1 MNIPY
6 RTQRVLN
13 RVGTVLLVLLVV
25 GLIAWL
31 CWVMWLQRYVVY
43 TDEGASLDFSQSS
56 NDVVGEEAI
65 PPVAEANVSIFYNEG
80 ANAIDTTNDLKQLS
94 GYYITSD
101 MVKEDYDNVL
111 LQVERLSSGTPVM
124 IEMKGPFGSFYYNTK
139 LSGATIS
146 QSTDIAAYE
155 ALVSKMMSKGL
166 YTIAQ
171 ISSLRDREFGLNNV
185 SSGLFLPS
193 KIGLWA
199 DEAGMYWL
207 DPTKSS
213 TTTWISQVVMELKN
227 MGFNEVML
235 ADFCFPNSTGYL
247 FEGDK
252 TEALKSAAST
262 LLSTCGS
269 SDFVLSFG
277 VSDPTFT
284 LPGDRCRLYINAAT
298 AGNIS
303 QVASQVTFEE
313 PEVRLVFLA
322 DSGDT
327 RYDEYSVLRS
337 IEIAEEMAAR
347 GY

>member
-6 RTQRVLN
+6 RTQRILN

-25 GLIAWL
+25 GIIAWL

-43 TDEGASLDFSQSS
+43 TDEGASLDFGQSS
-56 NDVVGEEAI
+56 NDVIGEEAI

-80 ANAIDTTNDLKQLS
+80 ANAIDTSNDLKQLS
-94 GYYITSD
+94 GYYITND
-101 MVKEDYDNVL
+101 MVKEDLDNVL
-111 LQVERLSSGTPVM
+111 LQVERLPSETPVM
-124 IEMKGPFGSFYYNTK
+124 IEMKGPFGSFFYNTN

-155 ALVSKMMSKGL
+155 SLVSKLMSKGF

-171 ISSLRDREFGLNNV
+171 ISSLRDREFGEKNV

-193 KIGLWA
+193 RIGLWA

-235 ADFCFPNSTGYL
+235 ADFCFPNSTAYL

-284 LPGDRCRLYINAAT
+284 LPGERCRLYINAAT

-303 QVASQVTFEE
+303 QVASQVTFED

>member
-6 RTQRVLN
+6 RTQRILN

-25 GLIAWL
+25 GIIAWL

-43 TDEGASLDFSQSS
+43 TDEGASLDFGQSS

-94 GYYITSD
+94 GYYITND

-124 IEMKGPFGSFYYNTK
+124 IEMKGPYGSFFYNTN

-171 ISSLRDREFGLNNV
+171 ISSLRDWSFGYNNV

-193 KIGLWA
+193 RIGLWE
-199 DEAGMYWL
+199 DEGRMYWL

-235 ADFCFPNSTGYL
+235 ADFCFPNSTAYL

-284 LPGDRCRLYINAAT
+284 LPGERCRLYINAAT

>member
-13 RVGTVLLVLLVV
+13 RVGTVLLVLLLV
-25 GLIAWL
+25 GIAAWL

-43 TDEGASLDFSQSS
+43 TDEGASLDFGQSS

-94 GYYITSD
+94 GYYITND

-124 IEMKGPFGSFYYNTK
+124 IEMKGPYGSFFYNTN

-171 ISSLRDREFGLNNV
+171 ISSLRDWSFGYNNV

-193 KIGLWA
+193 RIGLWE
-199 DEAGMYWL
+199 DEGRMYWL

-284 LPGDRCRLYINAAT
+284 LPGERCRLYINAAT

>member
-43 TDEGASLDFSQSS
+43 TDEGASLDFGQSS

-193 KIGLWA
+193 KKALWA

-235 ADFCFPNSTGYL
+235 ADFCFPNSTAYL

-284 LPGDRCRLYINAAT
+284 LPGERCRLYINAAT

-303 QVASQVTFEE
+303 QVAS
-313 PEVRLVFLA
+313 R
-322 DSGDT
+322 
-327 RYDEYSVLRS
+327 
-337 IEIAEEMAAR
+337 
-347 GY
+347 

>member
-94 GYYITSD
+94 GYYITND

-124 IEMKGPFGSFYYNTK
+124 IEMKGPYGSFFYNTD

-171 ISSLRDREFGLNNV
+171 ISSLRDWSFGYNNV

-193 KIGLWA
+193 RIGLWE
-199 DEAGMYWL
+199 DEGRMYWL

-284 LPGDRCRLYINAAT
+284 LPGERCRLYINAAT

>member
-1 MNIPY
+1 
-6 RTQRVLN
+6 
-13 RVGTVLLVLLVV
+13 
-25 GLIAWL
+25 
-31 CWVMWLQRYVVY
+31 
-43 TDEGASLDFSQSS
+43 
-56 NDVVGEEAI
+56 
-65 PPVAEANVSIFYNEG
+65 
-80 ANAIDTTNDLKQLS
+80 
-94 GYYITSD
+94 
-101 MVKEDYDNVL
+101 
-111 LQVERLSSGTPVM
+111 
-124 IEMKGPFGSFYYNTK
+124 
-139 LSGATIS
+139 
-146 QSTDIAAYE
+146 
-155 ALVSKMMSKGL
+155 
-166 YTIAQ
+166 
-171 ISSLRDREFGLNNV
+171 
-185 SSGLFLPS
+185 
-193 KIGLWA
+193 
-199 DEAGMYWL
+199 MYWL

-235 ADFCFPNSTGYL
+235 ADFCFPNSTAYL

-284 LPGDRCRLYINAAT
+284 LPGERCRLYINAAT

>member
-13 RVGTVLLVLLVV
+13 RLGVAALVLLIVGTV
-25 GLIAWL
+25 AWL

-43 TDEGASLDFSQSS
+43 TDDGATLDFSQSA
-56 NDVVGEEAI
+56 NDMTGEAAV

-80 ANAIDTTNDLKQLS
+80 ANAIDTTNELKQLS
-94 GYYITSD
+94 GYYITND
-101 MVKEDYDNVL
+101 MVKNDLSNVL

-124 IEMKGPFGSFYYNTK
+124 IEMKGPYGSFFYNTS
-139 LSGATIS
+139 LSGATVS

-155 ALVSKMMSKGL
+155 SLVAKLKSKGF

-171 ISSLRDREFGLNNV
+171 ISSLQDWSFGLKNV

-193 KIGLWA
+193 KIGLWE
-199 DEAGMYWL
+199 DEEHMYWL
-207 DPTKSS
+207 DPTKST
-213 TTTWISQVVMELKN
+213 TTTWISSVVMELKN
-227 MGFNEVML
+227 MGFKEVML
-235 ADFCFPNSTGYL
+235 ADFCFPNSNGYL

-262 LLSTCGS
+262 LLATCGS
-269 SDFVLSFG
+269 SDFVLSFQTD
-277 VSDPTFT
+277 DPTFT
-284 LPGDRCRLYINAAT
+284 LPGDRCRLYIDAAA

-303 QVASQVTFEE
+303 QVASQVTFED
-313 PEVRLVFLA
+313 PDVRLVFLA

-327 RYDEYSVLRS
+327 RYDAYSVLRS
-337 IEIAEEMAAR
+337 IEVAEEVEAR
-347 GY
+347 G

>member
-13 RVGTVLLVLLVV
+13 RVGTVLLVLLLV
-25 GLIAWL
+25 GIAAWL

-43 TDEGASLDFSQSS
+43 TDEGASLDFGQSS

-124 IEMKGPFGSFYYNTK
+124 IEMKGPYGSFFYNTN

-171 ISSLRDREFGLNNV
+171 ISSLRDWSFGYNNV

-193 KIGLWA
+193 RIGLWE
-199 DEAGMYWL
+199 DEGRMYWL

-284 LPGDRCRLYINAAT
+284 LPGERCRLYINAAT

>member
-13 RVGTVLLVLLVV
+13 RVGTVLLVLLLV
-25 GLIAWL
+25 GIAAWL
-31 CWVMWLQRYVVY
+31 CWVLWLQRYVVY
-43 TDEGASLDFSQSS
+43 TDESAFLDFSQSS

-94 GYYITSD
+94 GYYITND

-124 IEMKGPFGSFYYNTK
+124 IEMKGPYGSFFYNTN

-171 ISSLRDREFGLNNV
+171 ISSLRDWSFGYNNV

-193 KIGLWA
+193 RIGLWE
-199 DEAGMYWL
+199 DEGRMYWL

>member
-94 GYYITSD
+94 GYYITND

-124 IEMKGPFGSFYYNTK
+124 IEMKGPYGSFFYNTN

-171 ISSLRDREFGLNNV
+171 ISSLRDWSFGYNNV

-193 KIGLWA
+193 RIGLWE
-199 DEAGMYWL
+199 DEGRMYWL

-284 LPGDRCRLYINAAT
+284 LPGERCRLYINAAT

>member
-31 CWVMWLQRYVVY
+31 CWVLWLQRYVVY

-235 ADFCFPNSTGYL
+235 ADFCFPNSTAYL

-284 LPGDRCRLYINAAT
+284 LPGERCRLYINAAT
-298 AGNIS
+298 AGTIS

>member
-25 GLIAWL
+25 GIIAWL

-43 TDEGASLDFSQSS
+43 TDEGASLDFGQSS

-94 GYYITSD
+94 GYYITND

-124 IEMKGPFGSFYYNTK
+124 IEMKGPYGSFFYNTN

-171 ISSLRDREFGLNNV
+171 ISSLRDWSFGYNNV

-193 KIGLWA
+193 RIGLWE
-199 DEAGMYWL
+199 DEGRMYWL

-284 LPGDRCRLYINAAT
+284 LPGERCRLYINAAT

>member
-13 RVGTVLLVLLVV
+13 RVGTVLLVLLLV
-25 GLIAWL
+25 GIAAWL
-31 CWVMWLQRYVVY
+31 CWVLWLQRYVVY

-213 TTTWISQVVMELKN
+213 TTT
-227 MGFNEVML
+227 
-235 ADFCFPNSTGYL
+235 FPNSTAYL

-284 LPGDRCRLYINAAT
+284 LPGERCRLYINAAT

>member
-13 RVGTVLLVLLVV
+13 RVGTVLLVLLLV
-25 GLIAWL
+25 GIAAWL
-31 CWVMWLQRYVVY
+31 CWVLWLQRYVVY

-235 ADFCFPNSTGYL
+235 ADFCFPNSISG
-247 FEGDK
+247 
-252 TEALKSAAST
+252 AA
-262 LLSTCGS
+262 GA
-269 SDFVLSFG
+269 F
-277 VSDPTFT
+277 
-284 LPGDRCRLYINAAT
+284 N
-298 AGNIS
+298 
-303 QVASQVTFEE
+303 
-313 PEVRLVFLA
+313 
-322 DSGDT
+322 
-327 RYDEYSVLRS
+327 
-337 IEIAEEMAAR
+337 
-347 GY
+347 